1 VFGLAISS
9 KTIVSQDDKL
19 FGVAVATRHLV
30 IRLMDNISSVLY
42 LQFSHV

>member
-1 VFGLAISS
+1 VFALAISS
-9 KTIVSQDDKL
+9 KTIGSQGDKL
-19 FGVAVATRHLV
+19 FEVAVATRHLV